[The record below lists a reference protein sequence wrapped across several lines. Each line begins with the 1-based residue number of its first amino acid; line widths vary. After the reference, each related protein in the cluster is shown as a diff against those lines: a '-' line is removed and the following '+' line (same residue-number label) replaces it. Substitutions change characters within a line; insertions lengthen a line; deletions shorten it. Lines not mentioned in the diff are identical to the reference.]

1 VDDEDGLDSMSEGGG
16 EGERGGAWRG
26 VAVEALLTSS
36 ENSGLNS
43 RGRDILDVVEIQFRF
58 SKIESLIL

>member
-1 VDDEDGLDSMSEGGG
+1 MK
-16 EGERGGAWRG
+16 ERAVVRG
-26 VAVEALLTSS
+26 VVVEALLTSS